1 MNGKSAIFNLKIS
14 NWWIHANFTILWIL
28 RQTKISSLCIWYVE
42 HRTGGQIT
50 LGKFNHHST
59 YSNKLLIYYDPSWKI
74 IPCLA
79 SNVLACCLEYERQHF
94 KCWLVAVNRHAQIY
108 FLKTDFINLL
118 WTPHYA
124 QMSLTWSIV
133 NKTRIV
139 TCTLLRVRRIDRDK
153 DFCNR
158 FYHYV
163 RKLSRRG

>member
-1 MNGKSAIFNLKIS
+1 MNGKSAIFEMNI
-14 NWWIHANFTILWIL
+14 WIDEYIRLL
-28 RQTKISSLCIWYVE
+28 LQTKISSLCIWYVE